1 MSNSK
6 TRKCLG
12 NDKWSQMKISKPSF
26 GGTAAVAQPESFDE
40 IDKLWCVFQFI
51 SIRLNA
57 VVFVIRLLIFHELL
71 FASFILINLN

>member
-26 GGTAAVAQPESFDE
+26 GGTAAAAQPESFDA
-40 IDKLWCVFQFI
+40 IDKL
-51 SIRLNA
+51 
-57 VVFVIRLLIFHELL
+57 
-71 FASFILINLN
+71 